1 MNPAAGTD
9 AGPPAGILL
18 PKPER
23 LFRQRARRL
32 RDLAATA
39 PGLSGYLLLMAE
51 LADRQAEI
59 LDAPASNRSTFTDWR
74 RDAEDDPV
82 DALPR
87 GPALSPVLQSLVQDF
102 ETPYAAVKQALARI
116 VEASDANV
124 AAWVSELRMG
134 QPAPED
140 SAVLPFVAAALQI
153 ELVPWAAER
162 TADDLCGTAEPGL
175 CPVCRGWPVASILR
189 TVGDTPG
196 LRYLH
201 CGFCASEWAYPR
213 IQCIQCGSGEH
224 IAYHGIEG
232 ADSAILAE
240 TCDACHVYLK
250 RIDRDKSPGAD
261 PLADDLATL
270 SLDVLLNEQGY
281 QRFGFNPLLIIG
293 Q

>member
-1 MNPAAGTD
+1 MNLTAGTD

-32 RDLAATA
+32 RDLAAIV
-39 PGLSGYLLLMAE
+39 PGLSGYLLLMAK
-51 LADRQAEI
+51 LTDRQADI
-59 LDAPASNRSTFTDWR
+59 VDAPAFDRSTFTGGQVEAGGDHPN
-74 RDAEDDPV
+74 E
-82 DALPR
+82 LPR
-87 GPALSPVLQSLVQDF
+87 SPALTAILKALVQGF
-102 ETPYAAVKQALARI
+102 ESPSAAVKLALARI
-116 VEASDANV
+116 VGASDADV
-124 AAWVSELRMG
+124 GTWVSELRMG

-153 ELVPWAAER
+153 ELVRWAAER
-162 TADDLCGTAEPGL
+162 RVDELGQPTEPGL

-201 CGFCASEWAYPR
+201 CGFCAAEWPYPR

-232 ADSAILAE
+232 ADQAIQAE

-261 PLADDLATL
+261 PLADDIASL

-281 QRFGFNPLLIIG
+281 QRFGFNPLLLTSA
-293 Q
+293 

>member
-18 PKPER
+18 PTPER

-32 RDLAATA
+32 RDLAATV
-39 PGLSGYLLLMAE
+39 PGLSGYLLLLAE
-51 LADRQAEI
+51 LAERQADI
-59 LDAPASNRSTFTDWR
+59 MDAPASSRLIAAGR
-74 RDAEDDPV
+74 QLGAKGDAA
-82 DALPR
+82 DALPG
-87 GPALSPVLQSLVQDF
+87 GPALTAILKALVQGFKAPSD
-102 ETPYAAVKQALARI
+102 AVNQALARI
-116 VEASDANV
+116 VGASDADV

-134 QPAPED
+134 RPAPED

-153 ELVPWAAER
+153 ELALWASER
-162 TADDLCGTAEPGL
+162 TADELGCPAEPGL
-175 CPVCRGWPVASILR
+175 CPLCRGWPVASVLR

-196 LRYLH
+196 LRFLH

-232 ADSAILAE
+232 ADPAIQAE

-250 RIDRDKSPGAD
+250 RINRDKSPGTD

-270 SLDVLLNEQGY
+270 ALDVLLDEQGY
-281 QRFGFNPLLIIG
+281 QRFGFNPLLIVG
-293 Q
+293 R

>member
-9 AGPPAGILL
+9 AGPPAGIFL

-32 RDLAATA
+32 RDLAATV

-51 LADRQAEI
+51 LAERQAEI
-59 LDAPASNRSTFTDWR
+59 LDAPASDRSTFTDWR
-74 RDAEDDPV
+74 RGAEDDPV
-82 DALPR
+82 DALLKS
-87 GPALSPVLQSLVQDF
+87 PALTPILKALVQDF
-102 ETPYAAVKQALARI
+102 ETPSDAVKQALARI
-116 VEASDANV
+116 VGASDADV
-124 AAWVSELRMG
+124 ETWVRELG
-134 QPAPED
+134 LGEPDPED

-153 ELVPWAAER
+153 ELVRWAAER
-162 TADDLCGTAEPGL
+162 SDDDLGQPPEPGL
-175 CPVCRGWPVASILR
+175 CPVCRGWPDASVLR
-189 TVGDTPG
+189 TVGNTPG

-232 ADSAILAE
+232 ADPAIQAE
-240 TCDACHVYLK
+240 ACDTCHIYLK
-250 RIDRDKSPGAD
+250 RIDRDKSPGSD

-270 SLDVLLNEQGY
+270 ALDVLLNEQGY
-281 QRFGFNPLLIIG
+281 QRFGFNPLLIVG

>member
-23 LFRQRARRL
+23 LFLQRARRL
-32 RDLAATA
+32 RDLAVSV
-39 PGLSGYLLLMAE
+39 PGLSGYLLLMAKLTE
-51 LADRQAEI
+51 RQAEI
-59 LDAPASNRSTFTDWR
+59 VEAPASDRSSSTDWR
-74 RDAEDDPV
+74 RGAEDDPV
-82 DALPR
+82 DALR
-87 GPALSPVLQSLVQDF
+87 RSPALTAILKALVQDF
-102 ETPYAAVKQALARI
+102 EAPPAAVNQALARI
-116 VEASDANV
+116 VGASDADV

-134 QPAPED
+134 RPAPED

-153 ELVPWAAER
+153 ELVRWAAER
-162 TADDLCGTAEPGL
+162 GADDPGDPTEPGL

-232 ADSAILAE
+232 ADSAIQAE
-240 TCDACHVYLK
+240 TCDACRIYLK

-261 PLADDLATL
+261 ALADDLATL
-270 SLDVLLNEQGY
+270 ALDVLLNEQGY
-281 QRFGFNPLLIIG
+281 QRFGFIPLLIVG